1 MLDAVVDLAYP
12 GVRSRVDVGASSHTG
27 GLEISPTGGDRII
40 NVVADER
47 SVREGSELCKGENA
61 VGSFFRVAIHAPGA
75 ILVL

>member
-12 GVRSRVDVGASSHTG
+12 GVRSGVDVGASSHAR
-27 GLEISPTGGDRII
+27 GLEVSPTRGDRII
-40 NVVADER
+40 NLIANER

-75 ILVL
+75 VLVL